1 MVSLDRFDVFRAVV
15 EAGSFTGAA
24 NVLNQARAAVS
35 FHVKQ
40 LEAELGVTLLTRTTR
55 RVELTE
61 AGERF
66 YERCLRVLAEAEEA
80 IDDARA
86 EHGGMQG
93 SLRVTST
100 VEYALRIV
108 APALSEFM
116 SAHPALRVRLETHT
130 SQADLVRDRFDVA
143 IRLGRLEQFRDLPY
157 RGVCIDTYDVRPVAS
172 PALLAAHGVAR
183 IDFAGGARAPAA
195 TRAQSAVAG
204 RVVAA
209 ARSRRARTR
218 VSARG
223 EAASDRGQRVGAA
236 RVRAAGR
243 WRRAAARVARAR

>member
-35 FHVKQ
+35 FNVKQ

-66 YERCLRVLAEAEEA
+66 YARCLRVLAEAEEA
-80 IDDARA
+80 IDDARG

-100 VEYALRIV
+100 VEYALAVV
-108 APALSEFM
+108 APALREFM
-116 SAHPALRVRLETHT
+116 SMHPALRVRLETHT

-143 IRLGRLEQFRDLPY
+143 IRLGRFEQFQDLPF
-157 RGVCIDTYDVRPVAS
+157 R
-172 PALLAAHGVAR
+172 
-183 IDFAGGARAPAA
+183 
-195 TRAQSAVAG
+195 G
-204 RVVAA
+204 RVHRHV
-209 ARSRRARTR
+209 
-218 VSARG
+218 
-223 EAASDRGQRVGAA
+223 
-236 RVRAAGR
+236 
-243 WRRAAARVARAR
+243 

>member
-143 IRLGRLEQFRDLPY
+143 IRS
-157 RGVCIDTYDVRPVAS
+157 VALS
-172 PALLAAHGVAR
+172 SFGICR
-183 IDFAGGARAPAA
+183 TGAYVS
-195 TRAQSAVAG
+195 TR
-204 RVVAA
+204 
-209 ARSRRARTR
+209 TTC
-218 VSARG
+218 
-223 EAASDRGQRVGAA
+223 
-236 RVRAAGR
+236 GR
-243 WRRAAARVARAR
+243 WRRPHCWPRTVLRESTRRRRSRACRSSGTVGCRRSRRGCCTIATGANTCIGPRRSRI